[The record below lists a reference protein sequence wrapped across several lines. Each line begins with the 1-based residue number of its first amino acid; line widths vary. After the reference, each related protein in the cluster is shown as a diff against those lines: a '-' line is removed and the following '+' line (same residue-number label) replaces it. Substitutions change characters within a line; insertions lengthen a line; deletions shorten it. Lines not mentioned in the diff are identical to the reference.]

1 MDLLPPATGRE
12 TCEDVRVSSDL
23 TDRQRRE
30 VNELMREFTAVLDDR
45 PGVTHLA
52 EHEIEVTTNK
62 PVRVK
67 QYPMPYS
74 VREAVNQEVSH
85 MLEMGV
91 VEAAKTPYNAPVVLV
106 KKADGTNRFC
116 VNFQGLN
123 AVTKFDTGLMP
134 NPDDILAKLGKDV
147 YFSKVDL
154 SKGFWQIPMAEGSRQ
169 MTGFTTDQGT
179 FTFLKMP
186 FGLVNSGAT
195 FSRMMRKLLKGL
207 DNVDN
212 YLDDVT
218 VHTQTWEQHLEA
230 LRGLLTRL
238 RDAGL
243 TARPTKCDIG
253 HKSLGFV
260 GHTVGMG
267 QIGMEQSKL
276 EQIRQAPRPN
286 TKRQVRA
293 FIGLAG
299 YYRKFIPCFAEIAI
313 PLTNLTRKGQPN
325 KVRWEGE
332 QEQAFNAL
340 KAALTQAP
348 ILRMPDF
355 DKPFIVQCDASE
367 KGIGAILLQEYPDGK
382 FPVMC
387 ASKKLL
393 PRECRY
399 STIERECLAIVYAIK
414 KFYNFLYGREFYVET
429 DHQPLA
435 YIQRRKVENSRVM
448 RWALFL

>member
-1 MDLLPPATGRE
+1 MFSDRVQHISRSSSCRYTLRQHPATKQARSGPPPEAHTSSRTEALLQKFPEVFKGLGKLKNYQFKIHADTSINPVAQPYRRLPSHIGKQVEDELDRNKLLLQWRGPYEITRVISGQDYGISVDGREKIFHPNLLKWYVTRGEASVGPQNHKSRLDMQQAESAGAAVIEPVRNIDGAVNDEKLLDLLPPATGRE

-45 PGVTHLA
+45 PGMTHLA

-85 MLEMGV
+85 LLEMGV

-116 VNFQGLN
+116 VSFQGLN
-123 AVTKFDTGLMP
+123 AVTKFVTGPMP
-134 NPDDILAKLGKDV
+134 NQDDILAKLGKDV

-212 YLDDVT
+212 YVDGVI

-243 TARPTKCDIG
+243 TARPTK
-253 HKSLGFV
+253 S
-260 GHTVGMG
+260 T
-267 QIGMEQSKL
+267 
-276 EQIRQAPRPN
+276 
-286 TKRQVRA
+286 
-293 FIGLAG
+293 
-299 YYRKFIPCFAEIAI
+299 
-313 PLTNLTRKGQPN
+313 
-325 KVRWEGE
+325 
-332 QEQAFNAL
+332 
-340 KAALTQAP
+340 
-348 ILRMPDF
+348 
-355 DKPFIVQCDASE
+355 
-367 KGIGAILLQEYPDGK
+367 PDG
-382 FPVMC
+382 
-387 ASKKLL
+387 
-393 PRECRY
+393 
-399 STIERECLAIVYAIK
+399 
-414 KFYNFLYGREFYVET
+414 
-429 DHQPLA
+429 Q
-435 YIQRRKVENSRVM
+435 KVVS
-448 RWALFL
+448 WF